1 MGAFMRGILDGKMF
15 SGTTFCSEPGRG
27 LTFFSG
33 VRPKQT
39 AQDASGR
46 ENVQRDDILF
56 RNRGGGDFL
65 LSYALCAGGPSGG
78 VMGDNAWG
86 NFWVKTGSG
95 PCPSSASSYQNRSSR
110 RLFRR
115 TAHVDLAGDGGGDQ
129 GGAAFLE
136 GGDDCLCLCRRIAQP
151 HCAGA

>member
-1 MGAFMRGILDGKMF
+1 MGAFMRGLLDGKMF

-46 ENVQRDDILF
+46 KNVQRDDILF

-65 LSYALCAGGPSGG
+65 LSYALCAGGPSGR

-86 NFWVKTGSG
+86 NFWVKTGSS
-95 PCPSSASSYQNRSSR
+95 PCPSSANSYQNRSSW
-110 RLFRR
+110 RLLRC

-136 GGDDCLCLCRRIAQP
+136 SRDDGLRV
-151 HCAGA
+151 